1 MKFFRYCYGDFALSN
16 EPGIEIDF
24 HRMSLSDMIEVNHQY
39 FFNLSLIEGSKNYFP
54 TSLFSFLLYIFVF
67 IQLLIS

>member
-24 HRMSLSDMIEVNHQY
+24 HRMSLSDMSMKLTIN
-39 FFNLSLIEGSKNYFP
+39 I
-54 TSLFSFLLYIFVF
+54 FSICL
-67 IQLLIS
+67 